1 MVCELHRR
9 ASAPVRIYFEEE
21 RFMKRK
27 LSLLLCLISVIS
39 ILLSSCSFLAGD
51 APDADGG
58 GKNPPAS
65 TNVTLDD
72 IPEFDG
78 ETPYVV
84 INGNVPFFT
93 DEKCDSSYES
103 YSELDAL
110 GRCGVALACLGPDL
124 MPTEEREEI
133 GHVLPSG
140 WHSVKYDSVPGKN
153 LYNRCHLI
161 GFQLAGENDNE
172 KNLITGTRNM
182 NNDGMLPYENKIAD
196 YIEKTGNHV
205 LYRVTPMYEGYDLV
219 ARGVLME
226 AKSIE
231 DDKIRL
237 CIYVYN
243 CQPGIIID
251 YKTGESRLASD
262 PISEFINSNHDE
274 SEILPALAPDSVTE
288 IYAEYIS
295 DGFSGCLVVV
305 RAETANAKITVATDV
320 SEEGKVLFSKVI
332 KGDLTGVNAQEVLS
346 AFVGKNYDEI
356 SAIAPSGDGAAAA
369 LKGAVLDA
377 LSAFKSYT
385 DATENGTVF
394 IVNTN
399 TDKFH
404 KEDCRFAP
412 EQSGANALV
421 YIGYAAD
428 LVKAGYS
435 PCGTCKPAN

>member
-1 MVCELHRR
+1 
-9 ASAPVRIYFEEE
+9 
-21 RFMKRK
+21 MKRK
-27 LSLLLCLISVIS
+27 LSFLLCLLAVVS
-39 ILLSSCSFLAGD
+39 LLISSCDFLSGTK
-51 APDADGG
+51 PDVDGE

-65 TNVTLDD
+65 ETVSLDD

-110 GRCGVALACLGPDL
+110 GRCGVALACLGLDI

-140 WHSVKYDSVPGKN
+140 WHSVKYDVVPGKS

-182 NNDGMLPYENKIAD
+182 NNDGMLPFENKVAD
-196 YIEKTGNHV
+196 YIKKTGNHV
-205 LYRVTPMYEGYDLV
+205 LYRVTPIYEGYDLV

-226 AKSIE
+226 AKSVE
-231 DDKIRL
+231 DDGISF

-243 CQPGIIID
+243 CQPGVMID

-262 PISEFINSNHDE
+262 PLSEYINSNHDE
-274 SEILPALAPDSVTE
+274 SEILPALAPDSVTG

-295 DGFSGCLVVV
+295 DGFSGCLIVVA
-305 RAETANAKITVATDV
+305 AEIGTAKLTVATDV

-332 KGDLTGVNAQEVLS
+332 KGSVGGANTEEVLS
-346 AFVGKNYDEI
+346 AFVGKNYEEI
-356 SAIAPSGDGAAAA
+356 SASAPSSDAAAAA

-385 DATENGTVF
+385 DAAENGTVF

-412 EQSGANALV
+412 EQSAYNALV
-421 YIGYAAD
+421 YIGYATD
-428 LVKAGYS
+428 LIKANYS